1 MLGEPAANPS
11 RRSIQRV
18 FYPAG
23 PGYILQGHPPFTV
36 WLYVGERAENH
47 WGCERPSDLLNNPN
61 EFLPVSDEDGR
72 LILLQK
78 DALMLIAVPAEYEAG
93 ASYPEEVEQ
102 AGLTITQGLELLLID
117 GTSLSGTVTYLRPD
131 GRQRLQDFLNTA
143 DNFMAI
149 RDNEMVQLV
158 SRKCIASISPALEP
172 STYPRRDRHPTIDSL
187 RSSHQSVV
195 SRDSYV
201 DS

>member
-1 MLGEPAANPS
+1 MSSIPQALDISAALA
-11 RRSIQRV
+11 RRGRV
-18 FYPAG
+18 SNATELTADEAFHVPKRKVLAQV
-23 PGYILQGHPPFTV
+23 ILQGHPPFTV
-36 WLYVGERAENH
+36 WLYVGERAESH
-47 WGCERPSDLLNNPN
+47 WGCERPSDLLNNSN

-117 GTSLSGTVTYLRPD
+117 GTSLRGTVTYLRPD

-158 SRKCIASISPALEP
+158 SRRCIASISPALEP
-172 STYPRRDRHPTIDSL
+172 STYPRRRAEDG
-187 RSSHQSVV
+187 
-195 SRDSYV
+195 
-201 DS
+201 